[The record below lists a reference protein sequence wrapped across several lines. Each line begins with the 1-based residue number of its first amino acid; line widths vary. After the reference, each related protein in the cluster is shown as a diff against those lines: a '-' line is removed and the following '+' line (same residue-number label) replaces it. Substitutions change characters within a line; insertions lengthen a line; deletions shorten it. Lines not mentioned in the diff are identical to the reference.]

1 MFQKKLSSA
10 FLYFSVFNDYYVDC
24 HELYQRQILLDFSNL
39 LQNFLVFFEIRV
51 LSNCCDVLFFGGM
64 LPEFCLWHMWKNI
77 NFSHGCEILNK
88 IISAT
93 TNIHW
98 CKHSNLKIYSWL
110 IEFFTRI
117 VKTNTFLPWS
127 VKKVMVSGKKFLS
140 WRLFCLLPRCS
151 YEIHSPK
158 VLHFNQSSLPCTG
171 NQIYFFINL
180 IVAVSY
186 SLWYCS

>member
-1 MFQKKLSSA
+1 MFQKKLSSP

-64 LPEFCLWHMWKNI
+64 LPEFCLWYMWKNI
-77 NFSHGCEILNK
+77 NFSLGCEILNK

-110 IEFFTRI
+110 SNSLQESLKPTR
-117 VKTNTFLPWS
+117 FCHDQW
-127 VKKVMVSGKKFLS
+127 KKWWFPGRS
-140 WRLFCLLPRCS
+140 FCLGDCFVCCL
-151 YEIHSPK
+151 
-158 VLHFNQSSLPCTG
+158 
-171 NQIYFFINL
+171 
-180 IVAVSY
+180 VAVMKYIHQRCYTLISQVFHVLVTKFTF
-186 SLWYCS
+186 S